1 MTCTSTAMRY
11 IDMLLALPVGQ
22 WTTTASVHKHLASL
36 GYRVSRRTVERDMR
50 KLAEPFGV
58 EMRPGH
64 CVCPAPPPGCEVDS
78 MKRRGLGMECPEQ
91 IVVLLR
97 EAGWQGYNGWWMHQ
111 AKNGPRCRWYE
122 AVAAEMRGDTSSRK
136 RKADV
141 EQQPTESCPWT
152 VDMFSPEQRVLM

>member
-58 EMRPGH
+58 EMRPVHGH
-64 CVCPAPPPGCEVDS
+64 LVEWRLP
-78 MKRRGLGMECPEQ
+78 
-91 IVVLLR
+91 
-97 EAGWQGYNGWWMHQ
+97 
-111 AKNGPRCRWYE
+111 
-122 AVAAEMRGDTSSRK
+122 AVAQEERAVAQEERAAPASFRTALALRRRRD
-136 RKADV
+136 A
-141 EQQPTESCPWT
+141 
-152 VDMFSPEQRVLM
+152 RVTA